1 MTLEKE
7 KRFLLLLSSYEL
19 GTNAT
24 KAAVLDNIVENGW
37 VKLSDKDLETKHN
50 RNELVWRN
58 DFAFVRKHLT
68 QENFFVN
75 GIFNDWS
82 ITDAGKKELFSLCN
96 DVACVNNF
104 KYISSVA
111 REKAEELTK

>member
-1 MTLEKE
+1 MKKE
-7 KRFLLLLSSYEL
+7 RNELQGGKEGKMNIWYLHHYATPYEL
-19 GTNAT
+19 PG
-24 KAAVLDNIVENGW
+24 LHRPFEFGE
-37 VKLSDKDLETKHN
+37 DLETKHN